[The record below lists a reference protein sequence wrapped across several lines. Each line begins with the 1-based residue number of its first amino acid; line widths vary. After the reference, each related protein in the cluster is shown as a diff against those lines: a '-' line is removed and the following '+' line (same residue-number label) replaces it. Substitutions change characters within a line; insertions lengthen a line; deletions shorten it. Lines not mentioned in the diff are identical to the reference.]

1 MTMKQNFKKIKK
13 FLTHDLW
20 FVEIEE
26 SVSGMRKFLLKE
38 LQMMVLVV
46 KSTQKNFLFSRASA
60 LAFTTLISLIP
71 VLAIM
76 FMFFKAFGGELV
88 ETKIKPLIF
97 DYLTAGIGE
106 NINTYLDSFL
116 GSATVDT
123 LGSIGFIFLLVA
135 VYSILSSI
143 EASFNA
149 IWQVNKNR
157 SPIEMLKTYLTIVF
171 VSPILLIMSMWMTSR
186 LEFIMNIGD
195 SFFEGFST
203 FMLFQ
208 FIPYILV
215 TLLFL
220 FLIVI
225 MPNTS
230 VKLKN
235 AVVGALFGALCFTI
249 FKALFIHYT
258 KLAVSYNVIY
268 GSIAI
273 LPFFMMWIYFSW
285 IIVLL
290 SVEIVYVRQNVHNLK
305 HLEVNILSNRTDKL
319 RIAFMIMIKIVKNFI
334 DGKEQLS
341 QLEISEELDIPIRE
355 IAECLSGLEKSGIII
370 EIARK
375 PDTYTMNIPLE
386 KLTAG
391 KIADSVDQMYIENKN
406 FKSESAFPELAEI
419 IKDNKLIADQSELLT
434 ALIKK

>member
-1 MTMKQNFKKIKK
+1 MKQNFKKLKK

-20 FVEIEE
+20 FVDIEE
-26 SVSGMRKFLLKE
+26 SVSGVRKFLLKE
-38 LQMMVLVV
+38 LQMSVLVV

-60 LAFTTLISLIP
+60 LAFTTLLSLIP

-97 DYLTAGIGE
+97 DYLTAGMGE
-106 NINTYLDSFL
+106 KINEYLDSFL
-116 GSATVDT
+116 SSATVDT
-123 LGSIGFIFLLVA
+123 LGSIGFIFLLWA

-143 EASFNA
+143 ETSFNA

-157 SPIEMLKTYLTIVF
+157 SPVEMLKTYLTIIF
-171 VSPILLIMSMWMTSR
+171 ISPILLVMSIWMTSR
-186 LEFIMNIGD
+186 FAFIMNIGD
-195 SFFEGFST
+195 SFFSGFST
-203 FMLFQ
+203 FMLSQ
-208 FIPYILV
+208 VIPYILV
-215 TLLFL
+215 TFLFL

-235 AVVGALFGALCFTI
+235 ALIGAMFGALCFTI

-258 KLAVSYNVIY
+258 KLAVSYDKIY

-273 LPFFMMWIYFSW
+273 LPFFMLWIYFSW

-305 HLEVNILSNRTDKL
+305 HLEVNVLSNRTDKL

-334 DGKEQLS
+334 DGKEQSS

-355 IAECLSGLEKSGIII
+355 IAECLYGLEKSGIII
-370 EIARK
+370 EIAKK
-375 PDTYTMNIPLE
+375 PDTYTVNIPID
-386 KLTAG
+386 KLTVG

-406 FKSESAFPELAEI
+406 FKSESAFPEIEKI
-419 IKDNKLIADQSELLT
+419 ISGNKLTAAENELLT
-434 ALIKK
+434 ALLKK